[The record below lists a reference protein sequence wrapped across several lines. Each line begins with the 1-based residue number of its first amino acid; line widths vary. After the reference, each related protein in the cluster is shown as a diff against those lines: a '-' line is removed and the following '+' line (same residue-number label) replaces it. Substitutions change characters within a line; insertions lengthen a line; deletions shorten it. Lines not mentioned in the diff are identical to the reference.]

1 MQGLKNLPE
10 VGPGGQVL
18 EAPTCCQRAP
28 PCVRPPPRPTP
39 DWAFWHLCLC
49 TLHSTRPPG
58 AGPGCKTGPGAGTCA
73 SSAHYKSC
81 HSGRGAPDPR
91 GRGLSCGAL
100 QRFSTVPLTLR
111 GLCADLVDNSTP
123 RPSFPV
129 AFHPQ
134 RADPQAAARLTS
146 STCIPPP
153 PTNNHSPFKF
163 SLVSPEK
170 PTPRFC
176 PNFPRAER
184 VEECEVH
191 TFASFLAR
199 KQDCPF
205 SGGSSPHT
213 PSGKKVR
220 MLAN

>member
-1 MQGLKNLPE
+1 M
-10 VGPGGQVL
+10 

-28 PCVRPPPRPTP
+28 PYVRPPPRPTP
-39 DWAFWHLCLC
+39 DWAFWHLCVC

-81 HSGRGAPDPR
+81 HLGREAPDPR

-100 QRFSTVPLTLR
+100 RRFGSVPLTLR

-146 STCIPPP
+146 STCTHPP
-153 PTNNHSPFKF
+153 PTNNPSPFKF
-163 SLVSPEK
+163 SPSHRKNQPQGFVRIFRVRGELRNAKCIPL
-170 PTPRFC
+170 PRSSRGSKIALFQ
-176 PNFPRAER
+176 
-184 VEECEVH
+184 V
-191 TFASFLAR
+191 AR
-199 KQDCPF
+199 
-205 SGGSSPHT
+205 PHT

>member
-1 MQGLKNLPE
+1 M
-10 VGPGGQVL
+10 
-18 EAPTCCQRAP
+18 
-28 PCVRPPPRPTP
+28 
-39 DWAFWHLCLC
+39 
-49 TLHSTRPPG
+49 
-58 AGPGCKTGPGAGTCA
+58 
-73 SSAHYKSC
+73 
-81 HSGRGAPDPR
+81 
-91 GRGLSCGAL
+91 GLSYGAL
-100 QRFSTVPLTLR
+100 QRFGLVLLTLR

-146 STCIPPP
+146 STCTHPP
-153 PTNNHSPFKF
+153 PTNNPSPFKF

-176 PNFPRAER
+176 PNFPRAGR

-191 TFASFLAR
+191 TSASFLAR

-213 PSGKKVR
+213 ARQKGENAGKLKFRPQSNVSRSGQQWCAAFHFVCLSQAGGKGGC
-220 MLAN
+220 